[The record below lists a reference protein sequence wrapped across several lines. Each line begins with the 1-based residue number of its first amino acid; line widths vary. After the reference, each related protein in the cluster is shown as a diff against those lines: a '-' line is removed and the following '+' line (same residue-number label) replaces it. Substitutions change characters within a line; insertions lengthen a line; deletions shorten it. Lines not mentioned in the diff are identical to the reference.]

1 MLYAY
6 DKRSIEKYRIV
17 AVFAFLGAV
26 ELSIDFLLLNVLA
39 PNMETII
46 IGRIKI
52 QAFHKPNSKAG
63 INDNNLP
70 PRNSITL
77 KQY

>member
-1 MLYAY
+1 
-6 DKRSIEKYRIV
+6 
-17 AVFAFLGAV
+17 
-26 ELSIDFLLLNVLA
+26 
-39 PNMETII
+39 METII